1 MRAARL
7 MLRLLIVAV
16 AAAASARIVDR
27 LAPAAAWPALSPLL
41 SGCSA
46 LARRSA
52 SWLAAAGLP
61 LLVLALLRGRWFCR
75 RLCPTGILL
84 TGLGRLG
91 RRPTGFLRR
100 VPVLGPALCL
110 AMIGGALAGLPL
122 FLALDPLSLF
132 SGFFSLWRAEHWRW
146 TALLP
151 GAGLILLGIASVI
164 WPCLWCERLCPLGAC
179 QALLGRAG
187 RALRVRPAADQNGS
201 APCDPAS

>member
-1 MRAARL
+1 MQFDLTDLRLFAAVAEERKLTRAAARQHL
-7 MLRLLIVAV
+7 SL
-16 AAAASARIVDR
+16 AAASARIR
-27 LAPAAAWPALSPLL
+27 GLEEQ
-41 SGCSA
+41 
-46 LARRSA
+46 
-52 SWLAAAGLP
+52 AGLP